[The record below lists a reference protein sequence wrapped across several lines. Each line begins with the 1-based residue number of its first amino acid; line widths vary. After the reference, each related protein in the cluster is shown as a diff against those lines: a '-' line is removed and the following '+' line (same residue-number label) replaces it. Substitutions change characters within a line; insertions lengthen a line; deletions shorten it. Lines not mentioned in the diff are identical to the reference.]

1 MHTQTKTYYSKE
13 VNKITSNTDKFR
25 VGGADIENMGVF
37 EKKGWSSSKAN
48 MENNEQFLKCAVV
61 IKRPTESPQKTYS
74 GEDKLLLQSN
84 HELLPMH

>member
-13 VNKITSNTDKFR
+13 VNKITSS
-25 VGGADIENMGVF
+25 VAGIENMGVF
-37 EKKGWSSSKAN
+37 EKKSWSSSEAN
-48 MENNEQFLKCAVV
+48 MENNEQFLTCAVV